1 MDKKKKIMLVAAL
14 CAASMMGM
22 GSLALSS
29 GLAYIARE
37 FPDIGTV
44 WIQLLVTGPVILQ
57 IPACL
62 LASWLGT
69 FFSKKKLIIF
79 SVILFLFCGVTPFFI
94 KNFWVILILRI
105 LYGAA
110 VGLGPTVSGSIAFQA
125 FLDEDERARVV
136 GLTGAFSMLGGTYY
150 TLIGGLLSETG
161 WQFCFLSYLIGVPIL
176 LICLFFLPSKDS
188 DMHTD
193 TPVPQRSESRA
204 VYRIKPEIY
213 WIAFLFLI
221 YFTLYFAY
229 TNNISAFVLKTGL
242 GGSSE
247 SGLSYTI
254 VNLSG
259 FLGGL
264 SFHFVHKRLRYWTL
278 PFSVAVTGLGFFVIA
293 AASSLTAV
301 FIGSFLHGIAIG
313 WYTPNNS
320 ILYGEIMPPEAMTFT
335 LGVTG
340 AIGNIGQLVSTVA
353 FAWLSGALG
362 LTTERSVIMLA
373 VYGYISL
380 TAICAVY
387 IALRLRRR
395 RRAPHSTL

>member
-1 MDKKKKIMLVAAL
+1 MEKRNNGMLVAAL
-14 CAASMMGM
+14 CAVSLMGM

-29 GLAYIARE
+29 GLAYIQQE
-37 FPDIGTV
+37 FPDIGTM

-57 IPACL
+57 IPTAL
-62 LASWLGT
+62 MASWLST
-69 FFSKKKLIIF
+69 KFPKNFLILFSAA
-79 SVILFLFCGVTPFFI
+79 LFLFCGVVPFFLH
-94 KNFWVILILRI
+94 NFWLILALRI

-110 VGLGPTVSGSIAFQA
+110 IGLGPTVSSSLIFQV
-125 FLDEDERARVV
+125 FLDEDERSRVV

-150 TLIGGLLSETG
+150 TLVGGLLSEIG
-161 WQFCFLSYLIGVPIL
+161 WQYCFLSYLIGIPIL
-176 LICLFFLPSKDS
+176 LLALAFLPWNITAADGRTISVQ
-188 DMHTD
+188 HGH
-193 TPVPQRSESRA
+193 A
-204 VYRIKPEIY
+204 VYRVKPEVY

-229 TNNISAFVLKTGL
+229 TNNISAFVLNSGL

-259 FLGGL
+259 FFGGL
-264 SFHFVHKRLRYWTL
+264 SFYFIRKRLRYWTL

-293 AASSLTAV
+293 TAHSLAAV

-335 LGVTG
+335 LGVTT
-340 AIGNIGQLVSTVA
+340 AIGNIGQLVSTVVFVA
-353 FAWLSGALG
+353 VSDALNI
-362 LTTERSVIMLA
+362 TTERGILLMSS
-373 VYGYISL
+373 YGYVIL
-380 TAICAVY
+380 VVVCAVY
-387 IALRLRRR
+387 IWLRIRKRKQYT
-395 RRAPHSTL
+395 APV